1 MQSVSQD
8 WKNNQNNQLVSESF
22 VEIVLDMVDPEASTD
37 ASAVDNG
44 SEIISNTGRIVKE
57 VETEI
62 TPYATLEQNL
72 WVLDG
77 SKQIMSS
84 DNIKDCGYV
93 GNVLSDANGVFSVTP
108 IITIAFEE
116 VHYNPL
122 NGVTITWGKV
132 MGDYP
137 KSFTITAYNGETT
150 VAEKTVTDNKDV
162 TTAVFI
168 DVPEYDSIKI
178 SIHDWCLPYR
188 RARVEE
194 VIIGVKM
201 SYTKDNILSL
211 NHSMENDFVASS
223 LPVNTL
229 SFSIDNRDKSFDPN
243 GLTGLSRY
251 LVEGQEISVK
261 YGYQL
266 NDRVEWINSG
276 TFYLSGWET
285 TSQNNQVDYEAT
297 SLLSLL
303 NITYN
308 QGMYYETGRSLYD
321 LATDVLTFANLP
333 LSRDG
338 NVKWVIDESLKDI
351 ITMSPLYIDTAANC
365 LQLIANAGCCVMY
378 VDRND
383 ILHIEKRDPVDSDY
397 TISRDNSF
405 DKPDITLSS
414 PLKKII
420 VPVYSYSLA
429 QTEDEEGD
437 IVNAYTS
444 IHDGTYYLPDDV
456 VSNKIDTEVVF
467 TTDSPMGK
475 YTVKGIDVCKASI
488 VSYNAFS
495 CRVLID
501 ITLPAQ
507 PRLRV
512 KGVEVVQSR
521 TERVIDVNPKGDE
534 ITIDNYLITNEKMA
548 SDVAEWVKLWLN
560 HRQTQSVSW
569 RADPRLDTL
578 DLINNETDYG
588 NGKMLVTRID
598 YTYNGAFRGTAE
610 GRVM

>member
-8 WKNNQNNQLVSESF
+8 WKDNQNNQLVSESF

-44 SEIISNTGRIVKE
+44 SEIMSNTERIIKE

-62 TPYATLEQNL
+62 TPYATFEQNL

-77 SKQIMSS
+77 SKQIISS

-108 IITIAFEE
+108 VITIAFEE

-137 KSFTITAYNGETT
+137 TSFTITAYNGGTV
-150 VAEKTVTDNKDV
+150 VAEKTITNNVDV
-162 TTAVFI
+162 KTAVFI
-168 DVPEYDSIKI
+168 DVPNYDSIKI
-178 SIHDWCLPYR
+178 SIHEWCLPYR

-194 VIIGVKM
+194 VVIGVKM
-201 SYTKDNILSL
+201 SYTKDNIISF
-211 NHSMENDFVASS
+211 NHSMENDLVASS
-223 LPVNTL
+223 LPKNML
-229 SFSIDNRDKSFDPN
+229 SFSIDNRDMSFDPN
-243 GLTGLSRY
+243 GLTGLSKY

-266 NDRVEWINSG
+266 DDRVEWINSG
-276 TFYLSGWET
+276 TFYLSRWET
-285 TSQNNQVDYEAT
+285 TSHNNQVDYEAT

-303 NITYN
+303 NMTYN
-308 QGMYYETGRSLYD
+308 QGKYYENGRSLYD
-321 LATDVLTFANLP
+321 LAIDVLTFANLP

-338 NVKWVIDESLKDI
+338 NPKWVIDESLKDI
-351 ITMSPLYIDTAANC
+351 ITTAPLYVDTVANC
-365 LQLIANAGCCVMY
+365 LQLIANAGCCIMY

-383 ILHIEKRDPVDSDY
+383 VLHIEKHEAVVNDY
-397 TISRDNSF
+397 TISQDNSF
-405 DKPDITLSS
+405 NDPDITLSP
-414 PLKKII
+414 PLKKITI
-420 VPVYSYSLA
+420 PVYSYSPE
-429 QTEDEEGD
+429 QTEDEDGEIISVYNTIYEGEYHVSEGAKK
-437 IVNAYTS
+437 VN
-444 IHDGTYYLPDDV
+444 GKV
-456 VSNKIDTEVVF
+456 EVTF
-467 TTDSPMGK
+467 TTDSPMVK
-475 YTVKGIDVCKASI
+475 FLAKELTMYTATV
-488 VSYNAFS
+488 VSSNAYNCVVS
-495 CRVLID
+495 
-501 ITLPAQ
+501 TYLPSSNIIK
-507 PRLRV
+507 LRV
-512 KGVEVVQSR
+512 RGNKLIQSR
-521 TERVIDVNPKGDE
+521 TESVIDVNPTGYE
-534 ITIDNYLITNEKMA
+534 ITVDNYLITSEQMA
-548 SDVAEWVKLWLN
+548 FDVGEWVKMWLN

-578 DLINNETDYG
+578 DLIDNETNYG
-588 NGKMLVTRID
+588 NSKMLVTKID